1 MGCVSATVPIFDFS
15 LFFLY
20 LSVRIFFSSSVV
32 PSPLP
37 SLSSWKKKRR
47 EKKDDFTQHFT
58 SGDVECGVADFV
70 EQRHEQPDRVRAGQ
84 LVGGIRGA
92 AAYPVLCETLP
103 HVLGGAA
110 RQTTAAVLLHT
121 LLRAP

>member
-1 MGCVSATVPIFDFS
+1 MGCVSATVPIFDFP

-20 LSVRIFFSSSVV
+20 LSVRIFFLVQLFRLLFLVSRVG
-32 PSPLP
+32 
-37 SLSSWKKKRR
+37 KKKG